1 MSTHRSPRRT
11 PYRLYVSES
20 GRELRR
26 RRRRRLRRLFFV
38 TLLVAIAA
46 GVLLAAGWAQDLYAR
61 LAGSSPGE
69 QTAANGPATGPATS
83 PASSGV
89 LVRTVSTVVAVD
101 PPEPIVSR
109 GDGVKVGTFLG
120 DETRRVYGLGPPP
133 THLSLIWKTSIGG
146 GLTAPTQK
154 VTKKHPNTPWS
165 GSGWTG
171 QPVIV
176 RDEGKLYLLWGAYDR
191 KLHKIDL
198 ETGKIVWEYSFD
210 DIIKSSP
217 TVIEDPHP
225 KSPED
230 KYVVMAGSRRGWP
243 SSFTDPRLAPY
254 RAVSFGT
261 GKELWRLP
269 VPLTASYSRDVD
281 GSGFFYK
288 GRMYSGV
295 ESGWFYKLDP
305 FTTESWNGYEKP
317 RVIAGRLLLG
327 TAADQA
333 AHQGNLV
340 LEASPSLLNDV
351 VYVSS
356 GAGEV
361 YGMRRSDLKVVWD
374 YHTGSDLDGTAVPTA
389 NGKLLV
395 PVEKQYISGHG
406 GILMLDPSRD
416 PADAVVWFFP
426 TGDRKLAD
434 WEGGV
439 IGSVA
444 VSDAYDPWGRRPR
457 IAAFSAIDGNL
468 YVVSQN
474 TTSGSVPGPVGDG
487 PYPTPRLIAKF
498 FIGGS
503 ISTPIMVDD
512 TIVAAGYD
520 DHIHLYK
527 IKYAPAEKGDAG
539 ALRSP
544 SGDWYTVTVVEKD
557 SFAAGGAFESTPVMW
572 KGRVFIGCRD
582 GSLYCVGDR

>member
-1 MSTHRSPRRT
+1 MRAVGTHRSRRGAG
-11 PYRLYVSES
+11 YNVYVSQS
-20 GRELRR
+20 GREERR
-26 RRRRRLRRLFFV
+26 RRQRRQRRLLIV
-38 TLLVAIAA
+38 TLLVVVAA
-46 GVLLAAGWAQDLYAR
+46 GVFVAGGWAEDLYR
-61 LAGSSPGE
+61 NLSGSPASGRP
-69 QTAANGPATGPATS
+69 AAGPATS
-83 PASSGV
+83 PAASGV
-89 LVRTVSTVVAVD
+89 AVATVTTVVPVD
-101 PPEPIVSR
+101 PPPAIVSQ
-109 GDGVKVGTFLG
+109 GDGVKVSSFLG

-133 THLSLIWKTSIGG
+133 KQLSLIWKTYIGG

-176 RDEGKLYLLWGAYDR
+176 RDKGKLYLLWGAYDR

-198 ETGKIVWEYSFD
+198 KTGKVVWEYDYD

-217 TVIEDPHP
+217 TVIEDPSP
-225 KSPED
+225 KAKAD
-230 KYVVMAGSRRGWP
+230 KYIVMAGSRRGWP
-243 SSFTDPRLAPY
+243 SDFTDPSLAPY

-269 VPLTASYSRDVD
+269 VPLTPSYSRDVD

-305 FTTESWNGYEKP
+305 FQTEPWNGYKKP
-317 RVIAGRLLLG
+317 KIIASRLLLG
-327 TAADQA
+327 TSEDQA

-340 LEASPSLLNDV
+340 LEASPSLLDNV

-356 GAGEV
+356 GAGHV

-374 YHTGSDLDGTAVPTA
+374 YRTGSDLDGTPVPTTA
-389 NGKLLV
+389 GKLLV

-406 GILMLDPSRD
+406 GILMLDPSKD
-416 PADAVVWFFP
+416 PADSVVWFFP

-439 IGSVA
+439 IGSVCIN
-444 VSDAYDPWGRRPR
+444 DAYDPWGRRPR
-457 IAAFSAIDGNL
+457 LAAFSAIDGNL
-468 YVVSQN
+468 YVVSQSK
-474 TTSGSVPGPVGDG
+474 TSGSAPGPNGDG
-487 PYPTPRLIAKF
+487 PYPTPQVVAKF
-498 FIGGS
+498 YVGGS

-520 DHIHLYK
+520 NRIHLYK
-527 IKYAPAEKGDAG
+527 IKYAPAAKGDAG
-539 ALRSP
+539 ALKSP
-544 SGDWYTVTVVEKD
+544 SGAWYAVSVAEKA

-572 KGRVFIGCRD
+572 KGRIFIGCRD
-582 GSLYCVGDR
+582 GSLYCVGDK